1 VAYLKARVGDRLLEL
16 CLGDITELDV
26 DAIVNA
32 ANERLKLGGGVA
44 GAIKRKGGPRIQEEC
59 DQIGYCP
66 VGSAVM
72 TSGGL
77 LKARYVIHAVGPRW
91 GEEGVEDKLRRATLS
106 SLKLAD
112 EKGLESLAFPAISTG
127 AFGVPLRVCADV
139 MVPTILNHLKG
150 STRLRRVLMCL
161 FSEEAYNV
169 FAEAL
174 RRHAEARGLS
184 VEG

>member
-1 VAYLKARVGDRLLEL
+1 MRVRMDDRFLEL
-16 CLGDITELDV
+16 CVGDITELDV

-44 GAIKRKGGPRIQEEC
+44 GAIRRKGGPRIQEEC
-59 DQIGYCP
+59 DRIGYCP
-66 VGSAVM
+66 VGGAVI
-72 TSGGL
+72 TTGGD

-91 GEEGVEDKLRRATLS
+91 GEEDVEGKLRSATLN

-112 EKGLESLAFPAISTG
+112 EHGLKSLAFPAISTG
-127 AFGVPLRVCADV
+127 AFGVPLEVCADV
-139 MVPTILNHLKG
+139 MVPAILDYLKG
-150 STRLRRVLMCL
+150 PTGLERVLLCL
-161 FSEEAYNV
+161 FREEAFKV
-169 FAEAL
+169 FVETA